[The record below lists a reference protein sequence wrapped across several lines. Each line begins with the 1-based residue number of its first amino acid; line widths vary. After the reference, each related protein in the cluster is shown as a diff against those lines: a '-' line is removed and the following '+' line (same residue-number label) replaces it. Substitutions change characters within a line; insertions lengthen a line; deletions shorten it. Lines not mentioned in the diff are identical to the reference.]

1 MVEEINILNRVN
13 FFSKDDDMT
22 EEERKHFV
30 GEVKLYRASN
40 HLDSKE
46 LKTFF
51 VTFFNGARTSL
62 HYHDT
67 EQILIAH
74 EGVGRVTVMTGIDE
88 NNDEK
93 IERVIS
99 NGQSVLIPP
108 GKIHWHGAKEDEKKF
123 SHIAILKAGG
133 STVWL

>member
-1 MVEEINILNRVN
+1 MVEEIKILNRLN
-13 FFSKDDDMT
+13 FFSKEDDMT
-22 EEERKHFV
+22 EEDKNHFV
-30 GEVKLYRASN
+30 GEVNLYRASK

-51 VTFFNGARTSL
+51 VTFFNGARTGL

-74 EGVGRVTVMTGIDE
+74 EGVGMVTVMTGIE
-88 NNDEK
+88 ESNDGK

-123 SHIAILKAGG
+123 SHIAILKADG
-133 STVWL
+133 STIWL